1 MELAHPSP
9 ASSKSAIDASL
20 SPEQENLVLEGAG
33 VVLAAVVGASA
44 VGSVAKKVGE
54 GLGNVVKTGLLG
66 AVALGVA
73 GKILEIW

>member
-1 MELAHPSP
+1 
-9 ASSKSAIDASL
+9 
-20 SPEQENLVLEGAG
+20 
-33 VVLAAVVGASA
+33 